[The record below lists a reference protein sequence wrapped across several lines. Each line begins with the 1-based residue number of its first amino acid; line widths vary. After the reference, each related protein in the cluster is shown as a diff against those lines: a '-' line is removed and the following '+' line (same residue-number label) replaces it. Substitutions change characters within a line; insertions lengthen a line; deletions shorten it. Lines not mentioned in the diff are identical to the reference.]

1 MRAIRGIEVAMHV
14 QTQYI
19 LIDVLPGGSWITTVP
34 GIFIY
39 ILAISR
45 ALVEPPEVRITPTQ
59 REGVA
64 TLVTATAMPQS
75 PGDPFSRWSR
85 DDFRPRFSSYF
96 ERTEGVTLPLPLS
109 LQISKVGL

>member
-1 MRAIRGIEVAMHV
+1 MDRKSEKRRIRWRESRGAKGAARVGEVESGEGATRAIRGIEVAMHV

-45 ALVEPPEVRITPTQ
+45 ALVEPPEVY
-59 REGVA
+59 E
-64 TLVTATAMPQS
+64 
-75 PGDPFSRWSR
+75 
-85 DDFRPRFSSYF
+85 
-96 ERTEGVTLPLPLS
+96 
-109 LQISKVGL
+109 

>member
-1 MRAIRGIEVAMHV
+1 MHV

-45 ALVEPPEVRITPTQ
+45 ALVVPAEVRITPSTGGGEA
-59 REGVA
+59 RNSG
-64 TLVTATAMPQS
+64 
-75 PGDPFSRWSR
+75 
-85 DDFRPRFSSYF
+85 
-96 ERTEGVTLPLPLS
+96 
-109 LQISKVGL
+109 